1 MEAFLNV
8 TVQQPSG
15 YEERR
20 VPPETHIHDVLRGD
34 LITLEAMGQRYQVHV
49 AAITPE
55 TLTLEVQGLT
65 DGHRINQPARPR
77 RYVLPRNGTLS
88 LSAPTS
94 NKGPT
99 WTFEWTGR
107 PANNPANN

>member
-8 TVQQPSG
+8 TKQQPSG

-20 VPPETHIHDVLRGD
+20 VPPEIHIHDVLRGD

-65 DGHRINQPARPR
+65 DDHRRSQPSRPR
-77 RYVLPRNGTLS
+77 RFVLPRNSSLS
-88 LSAPTS
+88 LSVPAS
-94 NKGPT
+94 DNGPT

-107 PANNPANN
+107 SAHN